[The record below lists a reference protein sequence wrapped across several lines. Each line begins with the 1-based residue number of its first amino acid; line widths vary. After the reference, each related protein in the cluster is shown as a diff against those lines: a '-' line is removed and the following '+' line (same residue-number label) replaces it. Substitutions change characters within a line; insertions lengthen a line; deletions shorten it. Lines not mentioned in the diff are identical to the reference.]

1 MHDINTTHTIN
12 VENLIDWKKFEEN
25 INAYIFIYV
34 LIIILYLR

>member
-1 MHDINTTHTIN
+1 MLKINN
-12 VENLIDWKKFEEN
+12 MKKIKEN

>member
-1 MHDINTTHTIN
+1 MLKINK
-12 VENLIDWKKFEEN
+12 LKKIKEN

>member
-1 MHDINTTHTIN
+1 MLKINK
-12 VENLIDWKKFEEN
+12 LKKMKEN